1 MESYIVNLPVE
12 LIFDIVSR
20 LHYSD
25 IIRLCRTSPVLND
38 LLCHNDI
45 IWKILYQRDISTK
58 PPNTSY
64 YEAYRRVI
72 QDTRNFE
79 PNEILIYAAQHGY
92 NQLVERM
99 LEEGANDYN
108 WAMESAAFGGHR
120 DIVERMLEVGATD
133 YNEALE
139 SAAFG
144 GHRDI
149 VERMLEL
156 VTQGY
161 DDAMIEAAHGGHEDI
176 VELIRRERE
185 IDINFIYMLYWKT
198 F

>member
-12 LIFDIVSR
+12 LLFDIVSR

-38 LLCHNDI
+38 LLCHNDT

-72 QDTRNFE
+72 HDTRNFE
-79 PNEILIYAAQHGY
+79 PNEILIYASQHGY

-99 LEEGANDYN
+99 LEE
-108 WAMESAAFGGHR
+108 
-120 DIVERMLEVGATD
+120 GATD

-161 DDAMIEAAHGGHEDI
+161 DDAMIEATHGGHKDI
-176 VELIRRERE
+176 VELIRRER
-185 IDINFIYMLYWKT
+185 DRY
-198 F
+198 